1 MAMEYQ
7 TITGTG
13 WYAKMYQIM
22 IAIAGNAIKKGYPIT
37 AIQIAELCKDFDA
50 CNGNWYENRPI
61 IVEADR
67 ALEYVYRKG

>member
-1 MAMEYQ
+1 
-7 TITGTG
+7 
-13 WYAKMYQIM
+13 MYQIM